1 MKAVRL
7 DNIIHFNPIKISF
20 YVDRYGHPA
29 CDLVTE
35 VKNEVDIAFSICSEF
50 HEYLKDI
57 YVGEDFGDIASR
69 VFVTEVNRTYWDDA
83 TEMYEQND
91 VIDLNG
97 EFNYAISEYLDK
109 RETGYRASWKEGG
122 LS

>member
-35 VKNEVDIAFSICSEF
+35 VKNEVEIAVSICSDF

-57 YVGEDFGDIASR
+57 HVGDDFGDIASS
-69 VFVTEVNRTYWDDA
+69 VFVTEVNRTYWNDS
-83 TEMYEQND
+83 TEMHEQNI
-91 VIDLNG
+91 IDLNA
-97 EFNYAISEYLDK
+97 EFDYAISEYLDK
-109 RETGYRASWKEGG
+109 TETGYRTSWKEG
-122 LS
+122 